1 MAKDDYD
8 VLVFKILLYYYGVLK
23 REIAYTDVSFK
34 AAIKYKD
41 ISEEY
46 LSDVIYM
53 MQEDGY
59 ISGMTFVNTWG
70 NNRLAIGDFSYISIS
85 SKGID
90 YIQNNNKMK
99 KVKDHL
105 LEYPEL
111 ITSLITMIFK

>member
-8 VLVFKILLYYYGVLK
+8 VLVYKITLYYYGVLK

-59 ISGMTFVNTWG
+59 ISGMAFVRIVPEQARYFT
-70 NNRLAIGDFSYISIS
+70 RIDFRYNSI
-85 SKGID
+85 
-90 YIQNNNKMK
+90 
-99 KVKDHL
+99 
-105 LEYPEL
+105 
-111 ITSLITMIFK
+111 

>member
-46 LSDVIYM
+46 LSDFIY
-53 MQEDGY
+53 
-59 ISGMTFVNTWG
+59 I
-70 NNRLAIGDFSYISIS
+70 
-85 SKGID
+85 
-90 YIQNNNKMK
+90 IQ
-99 KVKDHL
+99 
-105 LEYPEL
+105 
-111 ITSLITMIFK
+111 